1 MLEQLRLSN
10 FRAFDREATVRFR
23 PITVLIGRNNAGKSS
38 IFKFLLMLQQS
49 LSLNSASFLAPSGE
63 KVRLGLLSESRNVK
77 SRKKNLSFSLR
88 AADPDRPGDA
98 LALYPEAQRLGSGQ
112 PLRYTIDASVACGK
126 ADGLRGKSSMSA
138 RLGDKTLFTLSAPVT
153 ERSRFMNFAEVQR
166 QQRRSGRLNS
176 GQEQAEQYCLTALA
190 RQFNLL
196 HHIGPVRA
204 DIPRSFDTG
213 EPIAT
218 NYVGSTGQNALHLLK
233 DIRTSRSRYRFFLSH
248 LSKVLDIGSIAFNE
262 RGELAQCIAKNN
274 TTGART
280 NLADL
285 GFGVSQCLPIFV
297 QGAVMDPY
305 STLMIEQP
313 EARMHPTAQLE
324 LAAFF
329 AELWA
334 QRNVCSIIE
343 THSGNLLLRLRSLV
357 ALGPEQGGLSPADVS
372 IAYFD
377 IQDGQT
383 TVRNLA
389 INENGMM
396 EDGLPLE
403 FFGADIE
410 EGFRLGAA
418 KHHRGRNHAARTR
431 R

>member
-10 FRAFDREATVRFR
+10 FRSFDREATIRFR
-23 PITVLIGRNNAGKSS
+23 PITVLIGSNNAGKSS
-38 IFKFLLMLQQS
+38 VIKFLLMLQQS
-49 LSLNSASFLAPSGE
+49 LSLDSPSFLAPSGE
-63 KVRLGLLSESRNVK
+63 KVRLGPFSEIGNVR
-77 SRKKNLSFSLR
+77 SRKRNLSFRLR
-88 AADPDRPGDA
+88 AIDPGRPGDA
-98 LALYPEAQRLGSGQ
+98 LALYPEALRLGAGQ
-112 PLRYTIDASVACGK
+112 PLRYTIDVSVARGK
-126 ADGLRGKSSMSA
+126 AGALRGKSSMSA
-138 RLGDKTLFTLSAPVT
+138 LLGDDALFTLSAPVT
-153 ERSRFMNFAEVQR
+153 ERSRFMDFADVRQR
-166 QQRRSGRLNS
+166 RRSGRLRS
-176 GQEQAEQYCLTALA
+176 GQEQAEQYCLAALA
-190 RQFNLL
+190 RQFSLL

-204 DIPRSFDTG
+204 DIPRAFDTG
-213 EPIAT
+213 EPTAA
-218 NYVGSTGQNALHLLK
+218 NCVGSAGQNALRLLK
-233 DIRTSRSRYRFFLSH
+233 DIRASRSRYRFFLSH
-248 LSKVLDIGSIAFNE
+248 LSRVLDIGGIAFNE

-274 TTGART
+274 ATGART

-305 STLMIEQP
+305 STMMIEQP

-329 AELWA
+329 ADLWA

-343 THSGNLLLRLRSLV
+343 THSGNILLRLRSLV
-357 ALGPEQGGLSPADVS
+357 TLGPEQGGLSPADVS

-377 IQDGQT
+377 IRDGQT
-383 TVRNLA
+383 VVRNLA
-389 INENGMM
+389 IDENGTM

-418 KHHRGRNHAARTR
+418 KHHRRRNHAARTR

>member
-10 FRAFDREATVRFR
+10 FRAFDREVTVRFR
-23 PITVLIGRNNAGKSS
+23 PITILIGRNNAGKSS
-38 IFKFLLMLQQS
+38 VIQFLLMLQQS
-49 LSLNSASFLAPSGE
+49 LSLDSTSFLAPSGE
-63 KVRLGLLSESRNVK
+63 KVRLGLFSEIRNVK

-88 AADPDRPGDA
+88 AIDPDRPGDA
-98 LALYPEAQRLGSGQ
+98 LSLYPEAQRLGSGQ
-112 PLRYTIDASVACGK
+112 PLRYTIDASVARGK
-126 ADGLRGKSSMSA
+126 AGELRGKSSMA
-138 RLGDKTLFTLSAPVT
+138 ALLGDNTLFTLSAPVT
-153 ERSRFMNFAEVQR
+153 ERSRFMNFTDAR
-166 QQRRSGRLNS
+166 RQRRSSRLNS
-176 GQEQAEQYCLTALA
+176 GQEQAEQYCLAALA

-204 DIPRSFDTG
+204 DIPRSFDAG

-218 NYVGSTGQNALHLLK
+218 NYVGSTGRNALHLLK
-233 DIRTSRSRYRFFLSH
+233 DIRASRSRYRFFLSH
-248 LSKVLDIGSIAFNE
+248 LSKVLDIGAIAFNE

-274 TTGART
+274 ATGAET

-329 AELWA
+329 ADLWG

-343 THSGNLLLRLRSLV
+343 THSGNILLRLRSLI

-377 IQDGQT
+377 IQDDGQT
-383 TVRNLA
+383 AVRNLA
-389 INENGMM
+389 IDENGMM

-418 KHHRGRNHAARTR
+418 KHHRCRNHAA
-431 R
+431 